1 MKYKLHVSRYG
12 GEHAL
17 VCGTVGGGHLPW
29 ALSLFVLGE
38 GPDGELASLNAS
50 SVWHWRFVG

>member
-1 MKYKLHVSRYG
+1 MCVSRYG
-12 GEHAL
+12 GGLAL
-17 VCGTVGGGHLPW
+17 VCGILGGGHLPW